1 MFPFL
6 FLIAL
11 AIAPGLAIAIYIY
24 WRDKFEKEPLKNL
37 VICFLL
43 GMVSIV
49 PAILLENL
57 PEQLGFFSD
66 RSSITNTLLNAF
78 VFVALVEELSKY
90 LFLRLY
96 AYPMKVFSEPYDGI
110 TYAVMISLGF
120 ATVENIHYVINGG
133 WEAGI
138 IRMFTAV
145 PAHATF
151 GVLMGFFT
159 GLAKF
164 RNHQTSYLILG
175 LFSAILMHGTYD
187 FFIIQQIVPGLYL
200 GAFVSLI
207 AGIWLSL
214 IAIRIHTRK
223 PKI

>member
-1 MFPFL
+1 MLPFL

-11 AIAPGLAIAIYIY
+11 SIAPGLAIAIYIY

-37 VICFLL
+37 IICFLL

-49 PAILLENL
+49 PAIFFENL
-57 PEQLGFFSD
+57 PEYLGFYTN
-66 RSSITNTLLNAF
+66 RSSLTSTLLNAF
-78 VFVALVEELSKY
+78 IFIALIEESSKY

-96 AYPMKVFSEPYDGI
+96 AYPKKVFSEPYDGI

-133 WEAGI
+133 VEAAI
-138 IRMFTAV
+138 VRMFTAV

-164 RNHQTSYLILG
+164 RNHKKSYLILG
-175 LFSAILMHGTYD
+175 LFIAILMHGIYD

-207 AGIWLSL
+207 SGIWLSL

-223 PKI
+223 PTI